1 MNELINKLPV
11 TQSILEKLPAA
22 VFEYTLFPS
31 GRRDF
36 TYISPYCEVLFGI
49 SSGILMEGT
58 LPLLSFV
65 HPEEWPQFIKQFNG
79 WIKNAE
85 SFTWEGRVIHS
96 SGKIIWIH
104 AISTADKTEDGR
116 IVWTGIFSDITARKE
131 AEQSTR
137 EIKQRFE
144 LAAKGSDLGIWD
156 YNVQTKQAIIND
168 RWAELMGYPIEKLE
182 HMFSQYRKFIHPED
196 LLKYKAVVD
205 SHLNGKGDY
214 YEAVYRFQ
222 RMDGSWRWVMERGQ
236 VVERNEDQEVV
247 RIAGTLQDFEN
258 RRTEEQITN
267 EANGRY
273 QELIESLPI
282 GIVIHQEGKLVYTNA
297 YLSKLMGAKSPDDLL
312 GKSVLDLVHPDYK
325 SVIIERITGLMKGI
339 PAPTIQEKY
348 IRLDGKEITVE
359 ASGILFPYQGKPAI
373 QTVVRDVTT
382 ELEAKLAIQKSETLF
397 TQLFHNSPYGKVMLD
412 ETGRVVLLNN
422 GFENMFGY
430 SAEELIGKELNGF
443 IVPSDLK
450 EEGSDLN
457 SLITAKQIVRLKSIR
472 KRKDNTKIAV
482 IIYGVPIMVNNKTI
496 GIFGSYVDITDQKKT
511 EEELTIRNAELDNFV
526 YKVSH
531 DLRAP
536 LSSILGLV
544 NLADMEGNDDSLA
557 DYIKIIGQKV
567 NQLDHFI
574 SDVLSHSKNLK
585 LDVKI
590 EKIDLKQLIE
600 GNFRDLNYLKG
611 ATELRKDI
619 VIEGSDFYSDP
630 WRIGEILRNFISN
643 SIKYR
648 DLEKPDSFIQID
660 VSITARQAL
669 LIFKD
674 NGIGISQSSQL
685 KIFDM
690 FYRASVQS
698 DGSGLGL
705 YIVKNA
711 VDKLAGTLTV
721 YSELGKGTTFELT
734 LPNHTLAVNSQVT
747 S

>member
-1 MNELINKLPV
+1 
-11 TQSILEKLPAA
+11 
-22 VFEYTLFPS
+22 
-31 GRRDF
+31 
-36 TYISPYCEVLFGI
+36 
-49 SSGILMEGT
+49 MEGT
-58 LPLLSFV
+58 LPLLSFI
-65 HPEEWPQFIKQFNG
+65 HPEEWPQFIEQYNG
-79 WIKNAE
+79 WLKNAE
-85 SFTWEGRVIHS
+85 SFTWEGRVIQAN
-96 SGKIIWIH
+96 GKVIWVS
-104 AISTADKTEDGR
+104 AASTATKTEDGR

-156 YNVQTKQAIIND
+156 YNVITKHAVIND

-196 LLKYKAVVD
+196 FSKYEAIVD

-258 RRTEEQITN
+258 RKTEEQITKD
-267 EANGRY
+267 ANGRY

-282 GIVIHQEGKLVYTNA
+282 GVAIHQEGKLVYTNA
-297 YLSKLMGAKSPDDLL
+297 YSAKLIGAKSPNDLI

-325 SVIIERITGLMKGI
+325 SVTIERMEGLMKGI

-359 ASGILFPYQGKPAI
+359 ASGILFPYLGKPAI
-373 QTVVRDVTT
+373 QTVVRDVTA

-430 SAEELIGKELNGF
+430 SAEELIGKELNSF
-443 IVPSDLK
+443 IVPIDLK

-457 SLITAKQIVRLKSIR
+457 SLISAKQIVRIESVR

-482 IIYGVPIMVNNKTI
+482 IIYGVPIMVDNKTI

-544 NLADMEGNDDSLA
+544 NLAAMEGNDDSLA

-611 ATELRKDI
+611 AAELRSI
-619 VIEGSDFYSDP
+619 ASGSRTSATRIRRIFPAASSSASP
-630 WRIGEILRNFISN
+630 SLVRWR
-643 SIKYR
+643 
-648 DLEKPDSFIQID
+648 
-660 VSITARQAL
+660 
-669 LIFKD
+669 
-674 NGIGISQSSQL
+674 
-685 KIFDM
+685 
-690 FYRASVQS
+690 
-698 DGSGLGL
+698 
-705 YIVKNA
+705 
-711 VDKLAGTLTV
+711 
-721 YSELGKGTTFELT
+721 
-734 LPNHTLAVNSQVT
+734 
-747 S
+747 